1 MFIHIIV
8 LLPLHCTENQ
18 NETTGQMLET
28 IVRILTVMLIFRL
41 GGMKQL

>member
-1 MFIHIIV
+1 MFIHIIA
-8 LLPLHCTENQ
+8 LLSLHLTENQ

-28 IVRILTVMLIFRL
+28 IVRILTVMLIFQL